1 VGPLDAVL
9 QAARQDGAV
18 SDAAALELALDLRE
32 QLDRPPAGGM
42 RIDEQQVAT
51 AGTDRVNLVAS

>member
-1 VGPLDAVL
+1 VL